1 MISLRLV
8 LDTNVIVSAA
18 LKPKGP
24 QRMVLVAAT
33 TKPASFY
40 VSNEILAEYE
50 AVLKRPEFAL
60 AKGRRFQLLQFIRSH
75 ARKVRPERRVKA
87 AADPYDD
94 KFLECAEAARADYLV
109 TGNLKHFPKYWRNTK
124 IVTSRELLEI
134 VSQHRPL

>member
-8 LDTNVIVSAA
+8 LDTNIIVSAA

-24 QRMVLVAAT
+24 QRMVLLAAT
-33 TKPASFY
+33 TKPATFY
-40 VSNEILAEYE
+40 VSDEILAEYE
-50 AVLKRPEFAL
+50 IVLKRPEL
-60 AKGRRFQLLQFIRSH
+60 CIAKGQRFQLLEFVQRC
-75 ARKVRPERRVKA
+75 ARKVRPKKLVSA
-87 AADPYDD
+87 AADPNDD

-109 TGNLKHFPKYWRNTK
+109 TGNLKHFPRYWRNTK